1 MHPDRD
7 LGSLPP
13 IVTTQPERPAPQGFF
28 VAFEGPEGAGKSSQM
43 ARLVARLHDH
53 GFDPVVTREPGG
65 SPAGEC
71 IRAVLLDPD
80 LRLEPLSELLLYA
93 AARAQHVIELIAPAL
108 AAGRL
113 VLTDRFR
120 AASVA
125 YQAYGRELDLRF
137 VEALNERV
145 TGGLKPDLTILLDL
159 PPELGLAR
167 VAARGATDRL
177 ERADLA
183 FHARVRQGFLAQAQ
197 NDPGRW
203 RVIAA
208 RHDEARVADSIW
220 EALEP
225 ALRAWRSG

>member
-1 MHPDRD
+1 M
-7 LGSLPP
+7 
-13 IVTTQPERPAPQGFF
+13 
-28 VAFEGPEGAGKSSQM
+28 AFEGPEGAGKSSQ
-43 ARLVARLHDH
+43 VARLATRLRDQ

-65 SPAGEC
+65 SPAGERV
-71 IRAVLLDPD
+71 RAVLLDPD

-93 AARAQHVIELIAPAL
+93 AARAQHVVELIAPAL

-145 TGGLKPDLTILLDL
+145 TTGLKPDLTILLDL

-183 FHARVRQGFLAQAQ
+183 FHARVRQGFLTQAQ
-197 NDPGRW
+197 TDPGHW
-203 RVIAA
+203 RVIDA
-208 RHDEARVADSIW
+208 RHDEARVADGVW

-225 ALRAWRSG
+225 ALQAWRTG